1 MFWTFRANF
10 VCFFLFHIFLHGLAN
25 AVHETTKKYI
35 ITSNYGQKPRNKVL
49 FHTVIDQNTKH
60 IVILNKVIALFP
72 EWRFQRGQVYL
83 HISGLIYGLV
93 LLFLSNRRKRI
104 GLCFDFQVVYWKR
117 IRKLRLGLVGLFF
130 QNHEHEQ
137 LENHFDLKSINTVK

>member
-1 MFWTFRANF
+1 MQCSGPLGQILSVSFYSTYSYMVWLTLYVF
-10 VCFFLFHIFLHGLAN
+10 
-25 AVHETTKKYI
+25 ETTKKYI

-49 FHTVIDQNTKH
+49 FHTVIDQYETYV
-60 IVILNKVIALFP
+60 VILNKVIGLFP

-104 GLCFDFQVVYWKR
+104 GLCFDFQVVY
-117 IRKLRLGLVGLFF
+117 
-130 QNHEHEQ
+130 
-137 LENHFDLKSINTVK
+137 

>member
-93 LLFLSNRRKRI
+93 LLFLSNRRKRNLFKFRFSSRLFDI
-104 GLCFDFQVVYWKR
+104 GFVNCVWGQLCFFNK
-117 IRKLRLGLVGLFF
+117 IK
-130 QNHEHEQ
+130 
-137 LENHFDLKSINTVK
+137 HFDMNS